1 MDFADRESIIDYLTQ
16 KYGEDRVCQII
27 NFSYITP
34 VVAIK
39 DVGRVLNIPYAV
51 CDKISKKF
59 TYPTFKE
66 CIENNQ
72 EIYERYSEYHVL
84 FEIASRISGRV
95 RNVSIHAGGVGIVDT
110 KITDYM
116 GMKLGGNNEHVIQVD
131 KKKIEEIGIIKFD
144 ILGVATLGIVQYVKN
159 QAGLTSYDISVANPN
174 FLHDEAMYKI
184 LQEAK
189 TNGVFQVESSGMRDL
204 LLRLK
209 PSNLEDVSAVLALYR
224 PDSMSML
231 EDYIYYK
238 HHPDEVTYWHPDMEP
253 ILNKTYGCI
262 IYQEEIMDI
271 VRVFGGRSYG
281 GSDLFRKAIG
291 KKDPELVKSESQK
304 LYSEIIEHGYE
315 EPLSKRISDH
325 LAAMGG
331 YSFNKCLSGNTKLML
346 SNGTSKTIKELF
358 KSKTYHTNVISM
370 NNKQSILENRIVNIL
385 YSGYRMTYKITTDTG
400 RFIFATNNHKF
411 PIVNETQKYKMV
423 SELLPSDKLYTVN
436 SDRKIVLECI
446 RNITPYCKED
456 VYDIE
461 MADPYHNFVV
471 ESGIVTCNSHS
482 ALYSILTL
490 KTAYLKAHYPA
501 LFFCALLNQNKGD
514 YGKINKYILDAN
526 DFHIQVTQPDINKS
540 QGDFSVAD
548 NQILFGFESIS
559 GIGKQLSDQII
570 QERNLHGKYRSFK
583 NFIDRINPSV
593 KQIVMLAKAGA
604 FPCNDTENFLI
615 KYAKSLFDVKRYTP
629 VSSLPTLKRLKED
642 YGIDTDI
649 IKSKEERLLLYNQK
663 KKVEFNMTQ
672 QNKFEKH
679 MNDFAEKYL
688 QDKKFWEFEAL
699 SVFIKNNP
707 FNEAYQY
714 ITKTFDQTVSG
725 EESVI
730 VGVIS
735 NVQKKKDRHK
745 NQYAYL
751 NIYSTF
757 GLIELT
763 CWASQYKKYQ
773 DIIKRGNQI
782 AALIKNEDGKAY
794 ISDMKSYQD
803 WLNLYKKKGKLK

>member
-1 MDFADRESIIDYLTQ
+1 MKKLPELVKEESNKLHSEI
-16 KYGEDRVCQII
+16 
-27 NFSYITP
+27 
-34 VVAIK
+34 
-39 DVGRVLNIPYAV
+39 
-51 CDKISKKF
+51 
-59 TYPTFKE
+59 
-66 CIENNQ
+66 IENG
-72 EIYERYSEYHVL
+72 YEEAL
-84 FEIASRISGRV
+84 ASRIS
-95 RNVSIHAGGVGIVDT
+95 N
-110 KITDYM
+110 
-116 GMKLGGNNEHVIQVD
+116 
-131 KKKIEEIGIIKFD
+131 
-144 ILGVATLGIVQYVKN
+144 
-159 QAGLTSYDISVANPN
+159 
-174 FLHDEAMYKI
+174 
-184 LQEAK
+184 
-189 TNGVFQVESSGMRDL
+189 
-204 LLRLK
+204 
-209 PSNLEDVSAVLALYR
+209 
-224 PDSMSML
+224 
-231 EDYIYYK
+231 
-238 HHPDEVTYWHPDMEP
+238 
-253 ILNKTYGCI
+253 
-262 IYQEEIMDI
+262 
-271 VRVFGGRSYG
+271 
-281 GSDLFRKAIG
+281 
-291 KKDPELVKSESQK
+291 
-304 LYSEIIEHGYE
+304 
-315 EPLSKRISDH
+315 H
-325 LAAMGG
+325 LATMGS
-331 YSFNKCLSGNTKLML
+331 YSFNK
-346 SNGTSKTIKELF
+346 
-358 KSKTYHTNVISM
+358 
-370 NNKQSILENRIVNIL
+370 
-385 YSGYRMTYKITTDTG
+385 
-400 RFIFATNNHKF
+400 
-411 PIVNETQKYKMV
+411 
-423 SELLPSDKLYTVN
+423 
-436 SDRKIVLECI
+436 
-446 RNITPYCKED
+446 
-456 VYDIE
+456 
-461 MADPYHNFVV
+461 
-471 ESGIVTCNSHS
+471 SHS

-526 DFHIQVTQPDINKS
+526 DFDIQVNPPDINKS
-540 QGDFSVAD
+540 QGDFAVVD

-707 FNEAYQY
+707 FDEAYQY

-794 ISDMKSYQD
+794 ISDMKPYQD